1 MKIRQVLFLVATP
14 GMHPLAAAAAAT
26 VTPNGNTKTAG
37 GDRNNAGEKTAPT
50 AAGVDGASRAH
61 PHLGSLAS
69 DLDACSTEASSC
81 LDDEVCLE
89 CMTSY
94 VDHPLEYQS
103 CLDNYVTDWASA
115 TVCDGRA
122 EQPCCAN
129 FVSEGNCLEN
139 EPFTEYWKCNLGL
152 FDGCVD
158 YDMTCL
164 GTEGMTEDLGLN
176 ASTTSTTSTGTSAS
190 SSTSIV
196 SDAAV
201 EDVATDESG
210 AARKTFVVANVVV
223 ATASALL
230 AGIAA
235 VGLRRG

>member
-1 MKIRQVLFLVATP
+1 MKIRQVLFLAATP
-14 GMHPLAAAAAAT
+14 GMHLLPAAAAAAAT
-26 VTPNGNTKTAG
+26 TINRNANTATAG
-37 GDRNNAGEKTAPT
+37 GDGNSAGRKAAPT
-50 AAGVDGASRAH
+50 AAGVSGASRAH

-69 DLDACSTEASSC
+69 DLNACSVEASSC
-81 LDDEVCLE
+81 LEDQVCLE

-139 EPFTEYWKCNLGL
+139 DPFLEYWGCNLGL

-164 GTEGMTEDLGLN
+164 GTEGMTEDAGLN
-176 ASTTSTTSTGTSAS
+176 TTTTSISISAS

-196 SDAAV
+196 QDAVV
-201 EDVATDESG
+201 EDVETDDSG
-210 AARKTFVVANVVV
+210 AARKTLAGNVVVV

-235 VGLRRG
+235 AGLRLG

>member
-1 MKIRQVLFLVATP
+1 MKIRQVLFLVAAS
-14 GMHPLAAAAAAT
+14 GMHPLAAAAAAAAT
-26 VTPNGNTKTAG
+26 VTPNANTKTAG
-37 GDRNNAGEKTAPT
+37 GDRNNAGEKTAPV
-50 AAGVDGASRAH
+50 AERIGGASRAH

-81 LDDEVCLE
+81 LDDQVCLE

-139 EPFTEYWKCNLGL
+139 EPFIEYWKCNLSL

-176 ASTTSTTSTGTSAS
+176 TSTTSTTSAS

-196 SDAAV
+196 SDAVV

-210 AARKTFVVANVVV
+210 AARKTFVVANVLV

-235 VGLRRG
+235 VGLRLG